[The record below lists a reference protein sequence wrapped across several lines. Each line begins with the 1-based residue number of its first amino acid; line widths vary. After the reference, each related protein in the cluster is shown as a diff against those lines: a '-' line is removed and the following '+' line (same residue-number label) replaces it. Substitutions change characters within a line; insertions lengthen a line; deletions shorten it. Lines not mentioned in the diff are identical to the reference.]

1 MRLLVTGGAGYVGS
15 VVARR
20 LREGGHDVVILDDLS
35 TGHRQAAEGSGL
47 VTGDFGDRALLADIL
62 VRHKVEAVVHLAASC
77 LVGESVQDP
86 ARYYRNNLER
96 SLALLDTMRG
106 HGVLRFVL
114 SSTAAVYGEPVAVP
128 IQEAHPTS
136 PTNPYGETKLA
147 LEKALHWYQAA
158 HGMEFVALRYFNAA
172 GATSDGR
179 LGEDHHPESH
189 LVPSVLRA
197 ATQGKP
203 VPVYGTDYAT
213 PDGTAV
219 RDYVHIED
227 LADAHASA
235 LERLDGPKRPRL
247 GIFNLGNSTG
257 YSVFQVIDTARRVT
271 GRPIAILPSPRRPGD
286 PEVLVASNDLARRE
300 MGWTPRRAELGVIIE
315 SAWRFLKDHP
325 RGYDS

>member
-1 MRLLVTGGAGYVGS
+1 

-20 LREGGHDVVILDDLS
+20 LRECGHEVVVLDDLS
-35 TGHRQAAEGSGL
+35 TGHRQAVEGSVL
-47 VTGDFGDRALLADIL
+47 VTGDFGDRALLADL
-62 VRHKVEAVVHLAASC
+62 FVRRRVEAVVHLAASC

-96 SLALLDTMRG
+96 SLALLDTMRE
-106 HGVLRFVL
+106 HGVLRLVL
-114 SSTAAVYGEPVAVP
+114 SSTAAVYGEPVSVP
-128 IQEAHPTS
+128 IHENHPTS

-147 LEKALHWYQAA
+147 IEKALHWYQAA
-158 HGMEFVALRYFNAA
+158 HGMEFVSLRYFNAA

-179 LGEDHHPESH
+179 LGEDHRSESH

-197 ATQGKP
+197 AADGRP

-227 LADAHASA
+227 LADAHGKA
-235 LERLDGPKRPRL
+235 LERLDSSTRPRS
-247 GIFNLGNSTG
+247 GIFNLGNASG
-257 YSVFQVIDTARRVT
+257 HSVFQVIEAARLVT

-286 PEVLVASNDLARRE
+286 PEVLVASSDLARRAL
-300 MGWTPRRAELGVIIE
+300 GWTPRSAELGAIIE
-315 SAWRFLKDHP
+315 SAWRFLREHP
-325 RGYDS
+325 RGYES